1 MTLSVSFSV
10 STFTKILTSF
20 NSFRQLSL
28 DADISR
34 QYHYLQTSELYH
46 QKRTSRRRPS
56 MAAYSLS
63 VNGNSVSLNVDDPNT
78 PLLYLLQE
86 NLQLNGPKFGC
97 GLGQCG
103 CCTVLLDGQ
112 PIRSCI
118 TAISDSAGHE
128 ITTIEGLGTVDNPH
142 PIQQAFIAEQAMHC
156 GYCLSGP
163 MLYGK
168 AFIDQNPNAT

>member
-1 MTLSVSFSV
+1 
-10 STFTKILTSF
+10 
-20 NSFRQLSL
+20 
-28 DADISR
+28 
-34 QYHYLQTSELYH
+34 
-46 QKRTSRRRPS
+46 
-56 MAAYSLS
+56 MAAYSLT
-63 VNGNSVSLNVDDPNT
+63 VNGSPVSLNVDDPST

-97 GLGQCG
+97 GLGECG
-103 CCTVLLDGQ
+103 SCTVLLDGQ

-128 ITTIEGLGTVDNPH
+128 IVSIEGLGSPGNLH
-142 PIQQAFIAEQAMHC
+142 PVQQAFIDEQAMHC

-168 AFIDQNPNAT
+168 VYMDQNPNATQDQLVQALGQSQLLCRCHSHSRMIRALLRYGRETA

>member
-1 MTLSVSFSV
+1 MAEYA
-10 STFTKILTSF
+10 LT
-20 NSFRQLSL
+20 
-28 DADISR
+28 
-34 QYHYLQTSELYH
+34 
-46 QKRTSRRRPS
+46 
-56 MAAYSLS
+56 
-63 VNGNSVSLNVDDPNT
+63 VNGASYSVDVEDPST
-78 PLLYLLQE
+78 PLLYILQE
-86 NLQLNGPKFGC
+86 NLRLNGPKFGC

-118 TAISDSAGHE
+118 NAISDSAGHS
-128 ITTIEGLGTVDNPH
+128 ITTIEGLGTVESPH

-168 AFIDQNPNAT
+168 AFIDQNPNATADQILQALGASQLLCRCHSHSRMVKALLRYVEQTA

>member
-1 MTLSVSFSV
+1 
-10 STFTKILTSF
+10 
-20 NSFRQLSL
+20 
-28 DADISR
+28 
-34 QYHYLQTSELYH
+34 
-46 QKRTSRRRPS
+46 
-56 MAAYSLS
+56 MAAYSLT

-142 PIQQAFIAEQAMHC
+142 PIQQSFINQQAMHC

-168 AFIDQNPNAT
+168 AFIDQNPNATRDQILAALGATPLLCRCHSHSRMLQALVNYAQGTI